1 MGGDD
6 FNSLVV
12 ERIRVVSPVAAE
24 GWRAAGCTG
33 AVRAALPVVDAGKL
47 RVSPSAVAV
56 ALLREMVLRSAE
68 IAEAAVEASGAGQK
82 LGSEEAEVPYNA
94 TMISSP

>member
-12 ERIRVVSPVAAE
+12 ERIRVVSPVATE